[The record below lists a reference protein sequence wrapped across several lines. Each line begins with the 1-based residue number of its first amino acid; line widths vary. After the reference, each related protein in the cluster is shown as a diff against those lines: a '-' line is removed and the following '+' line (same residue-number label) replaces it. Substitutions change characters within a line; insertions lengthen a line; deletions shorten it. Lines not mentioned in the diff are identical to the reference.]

1 MAPQLLVETLSLGLA
16 LLQPLFQAGNLG
28 HQLVG
33 GLALALGDADLLA
46 ERLAPGLYRLALR
59 NGSATA
65 LVDVQNT
72 GRRGR
77 EATALQAFVEGFGRV
92 ADETYV
98 VHG

>member
-1 MAPQLLVETLSLGLA
+1 MTLQLLIEVLRLGLA

-33 GLALALGDADLLA
+33 GLALALGDTDLLA
-46 ERLAPGLYRLALR
+46 ERLTLGLYRLALR
-59 NGSATA
+59 NGSTAA
-65 LVDVQNT
+65 LVDLQDA
-72 GRRGR
+72 GRRRR
-77 EATALQAFVEGFGRV
+77 EATALQTLVEGFGTV